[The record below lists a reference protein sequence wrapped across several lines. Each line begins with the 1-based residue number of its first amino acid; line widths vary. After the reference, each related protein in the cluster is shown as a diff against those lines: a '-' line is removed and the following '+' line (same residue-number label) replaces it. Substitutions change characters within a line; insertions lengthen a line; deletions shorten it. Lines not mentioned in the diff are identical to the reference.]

1 MHDDD
6 DDDDDDDEIW
16 LRALWDIR
24 QSLGHVK
31 ADTIILDGSMN
42 FPGTTMPDLAQR
54 TVNAAQALYGTSA
67 ANAVR
72 TAFKNR
78 GIL

>member
-1 MHDDD
+1 VHDDG
-6 DDDDDDDEIW
+6 EIW
-16 LRALWDIR
+16 SRVLWDIR

-42 FPGTTMPDLAQR
+42 FPGTTMPDLAER
-54 TVNAAQALYGTSA
+54 TVNAAPALYGTSA

-72 TAFKNR
+72 TAFTNR
-78 GIL
+78 GLL

>member
-6 DDDDDDDEIW
+6 DDDDGEIW

-42 FPGTTMPDLAQR
+42 FPGTDMPDLANR
-54 TVNAAQALYGTSA
+54 TVAAAQTLYGTSE

-72 TAFKNR
+72 DAFNAR